1 MKVLKSKLVILVT
14 ALSVL
19 TQLSGCGEIDSS
31 LSDPVSSD
39 DNFPVASQVQT
50 EEVSEIKNVR
60 VQTNAGPD
68 FLNIVDDNV
77 KIELSDFLSSLKTLE
92 PIATPEFKNVPKG
105 VYVNVMFSC
114 GGSDCVIEMQN
125 PADGIVG
132 VFRDNQTVYYR
143 AESSKTE
150 KLAEQLKTFYKN
162 AYSSIHT
169 FSGITKIEV
178 RRNDTPEYLDVT
190 SDELS
195 KKLSEFVEYLSTL
208 EPASPPENE
217 DSPAGSYVDV
227 KIYDSKGTH
236 QLYFPYTG
244 SNRVNYKV
252 CMSDSYT
259 FADEGKIEEIA
270 DYLKDV
276 CGEAAK

>member
-1 MKVLKSKLVILVT
+1 MKRLFTIVLALIMCLSLV
-14 ALSVL
+14 ACS
-19 TQLSGCGEIDSS
+19 SSDSS
-31 LSDPVSSD
+31 SDS
-39 DNFPVASQVQT
+39 
-50 EEVSEIKNVR
+50 
-60 VQTNAGPD
+60 
-68 FLNIVDDNV
+68 
-77 KIELSDFLSSLKTLE
+77 
-92 PIATPEFKNVPKG
+92 
-105 VYVNVMFSC
+105 
-114 GGSDCVIEMQN
+114 
-125 PADGIVG
+125 
-132 VFRDNQTVYYR
+132 
-143 AESSKTE
+143 SSKTS
-150 KLAEQLKTFYKN
+150 AN
-162 AYSSIHT
+162 SDIHT

-227 KIYDSKGTH
+227 KVYDSKGTH

-252 CMSDSYT
+252 CMSDGYT
-259 FADEGKIEEIA
+259 FADDGKIEEIA